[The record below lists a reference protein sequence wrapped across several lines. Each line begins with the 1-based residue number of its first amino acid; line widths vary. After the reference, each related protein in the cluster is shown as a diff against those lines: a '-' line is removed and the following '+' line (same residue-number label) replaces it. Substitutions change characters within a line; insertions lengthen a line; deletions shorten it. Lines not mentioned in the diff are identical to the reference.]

1 VSFMSNNVSESKQV
15 VCGHCHKI
23 NKVPTVRLADQPK
36 CGACK
41 QSLFQSKPIDL
52 NEAIFSR
59 HTQHSD
65 IPVLVDF
72 WASWCGPCKMM
83 APVLSQ
89 LAKESEP
96 NLRIAKLETDQNQN
110 ISAQYNI
117 RSIPTLALF
126 KNGKEVARQAGAM
139 SEVQLKQWL
148 NSIL

>member
-1 VSFMSNNVSESKQV
+1 MSNVNESKQV
-15 VCGHCHKI
+15 VCAHCHKI
-23 NKVPTVRLADQPK
+23 NKVPAARLVDQPK

-41 QSLFQSKPIDL
+41 QSLFQGKPIDL

-59 HTQHSD
+59 HTQQSD

-83 APVLSQ
+83 APVLAK

-117 RSIPTLALF
+117 RSIPTLVIM
-126 KNGKEVARQAGAM
+126 KGGREVARQSGAM
-139 SEVQLKQWL
+139 PSAQFEAWL
-148 NSIL
+148 AEYVD